1 MSTGFASAY
10 PDAARYAPGSFEAVD
25 RAIAA
30 GASAAFSFLEQLVAA
45 PSTVGR
51 EAQAQEIVAAE
62 LARLGFGVS
71 QVAIPLQTAARSPGG
86 VAQLS
91 YDGRHDVLGRI
102 NPGAG
107 PSLLLNGHVD
117 VVPAQAALWSA
128 DPFTP
133 AIADGWMSG
142 RGAGDMKGGFAMAL
156 LAVGAL
162 RTAMPDA
169 LTGELSFL
177 SVIEEECTGNG
188 TLAACQAGVLA
199 DTVVVVEPTGLDLLL
214 GGVGVLWAEIVI
226 DGVSAHVQ
234 SADRAVNPVR
244 YLPAM
249 LAALAGLEA
258 ELQASAADPAFS
270 EVASP
275 YNVNVGTLQVGDWP
289 SSVPGQARLGVRVGY
304 PRGRSPEEVLERVSD
319 AVLGAAAQDPWL
331 AEHPPQILPAGY
343 RAEGYLL
350 SGDHPLAS
358 AMSDAHSWAH
368 GVSPRRH
375 VLGSTTDARYYVNHF
390 SRPALA
396 YGPRARNIHGA
407 DEAVELA
414 SIVAGARTLARFMA
428 RYFAAGGLP
437 GEPDVIRHTAGQAGG
452 TPSGGTPSAGSP
464 AGGIPADGSPVDGMT
479 GAGE

>member
-1 MSTGFASAY
+1 MPTGFASAD
-10 PDAARYAPGSFEAVD
+10 PGAARYAPGSFEAVD
-25 RAIAA
+25 QAVEA
-30 GASAAFSFLEQLVAA
+30 GASAAFSFLEKLVAA
-45 PSTVGR
+45 PSVVGH

-62 LARLGFGVS
+62 LGRLGFGVS
-71 QVAIPLQTAARSPGG
+71 QVPVPLETAAQSPGG

-91 YDGRHDVLGRI
+91 YDGRFDVLGRI

-117 VVPAQAALWSA
+117 VVPARASLWSG

-133 AIADGWMSG
+133 VIADGWMTG

-162 RTAMPDA
+162 RTAMPGA

-188 TLAACQAGVLA
+188 TLAACQAGVLG
-199 DTVVVVEPTGLDLLL
+199 DTVVLVEPTGLDLLL
-214 GGVGVLWAEIVI
+214 GGVGVLWAEITI
-226 DGVSAHVQ
+226 DGVGAHAE

-244 YLPAM
+244 YLPAI
-249 LAALAGLEA
+249 LAALGDLEA
-258 ELQASAADPAFS
+258 ELRASAPDPAFS

-275 YNVNVGTLQVGDWP
+275 YNLNVGTVQAGDWP

-304 PRGRSPEEVLERVSD
+304 PRGRTAEEALDRVRD
-319 AVLGAAAQDPWL
+319 AVLAAAAQDSWL
-331 AEHPPQILPAGY
+331 AAHPPQVRAAGY

-350 SGDHPLAS
+350 SSDHPLAT
-358 AMSDAHSWAH
+358 AMADAHGWAH
-368 GVSPRRH
+368 GVSPRGY
-375 VLGSTTDARYYVNHF
+375 VIGSTTDARYYLNQF
-390 SRPALA
+390 GRPALA

-414 SIVAGARTLARFMA
+414 SIVGGARTLARFIA

-437 GEPDVIRHTAGQAGG
+437 GEPDVIRHSEARA
-452 TPSGGTPSAGSP
+452 
-464 AGGIPADGSPVDGMT
+464 T
-479 GAGE
+479 GAARAGE